1 LHAENKIAICEPV
14 NAKYDF
20 NEKSIAKYDSHGYNR
35 HMISFEDID
44 SRLEAIGKDRAW
56 LAENTPYSATYIRD
70 LMAPKSTRRSERVQQ
85 IISDA
90 IEREEAAQRVTVRLP
105 DQLALAPTA
114 DEFNAWCRAYKAS
127 PSETLKDWAIEELN
141 KAAAAWHASR
151 SKLASVPNSQV
162 ITFPEVPMLRAA
174 AGLPILADAEMVQP
188 DRQLGPGR
196 FILELR
202 GESMEPRFKD
212 RQRVILR
219 DKATLKRPVLKYGEF
234 YCFVHEGQAC
244 FKQWAKDR
252 EGRKV
257 LHSLNPDHLDILAD
271 DQTDW
276 IGWFDK
282 ADN

>member
-1 LHAENKIAICEPV
+1 MMPEI
-14 NAKYDF
+14 
-20 NEKSIAKYDSHGYNR
+20 GYS
-35 HMISFEDID
+35 SFMTPT
-44 SRLEAIGKDRAW
+44 KDEIKAW
-56 LAENTPYSATYIRD
+56 LKRFGHSREWLGNACGGVS
-70 LMAPKSTRRSERVQQ
+70 KSTVNNWLSTSISIPESSLHLIARLIADDESAEKQRQQ
-85 IISDA
+85 SS
-90 IEREEAAQRVTVRLP
+90 
-105 DQLALAPTA
+105 QLQSHLVIKVDV
-114 DEFNAWCRAYKAS
+114 DEFNAWENIAIRKNPAQTVTEYCLAAIRSAFDE
-127 PSETLKDWAIEELN
+127 ETGKKVAAIHEETSMISL
-141 KAAAAWHASR
+141 
-151 SKLASVPNSQV
+151 
-162 ITFPEVPMLRAA
+162 PEVPMLRAA

-244 FKQWAKDR
+244 FKQWAKDS

-257 LHSLNPDHLDILAD
+257 LHSLNPDHPDILAD